1 MPCLRLR
8 VFFHFSGTKEIKG
21 DQTNM
26 ADSDLLPT
34 LANGVLEFRLDI
46 LGKSKKYSIL
56 VLCLSLSTSFILL
69 TYLGVLF
76 YLPHAG

>member
-1 MPCLRLR
+1 
-8 VFFHFSGTKEIKG
+8 
-21 DQTNM
+21 M
-26 ADSDLLPT
+26 ADSDLSPT
-34 LANGVLEFRLDI
+34 RANGVLEFRLDI

>member
-1 MPCLRLR
+1 M
-8 VFFHFSGTKEIKG
+8 FFHFSGTKDIKG

-26 ADSDLLPT
+26 TNSDLLPT

-56 VLCLSLSTSFILL
+56 ALGLSLSTSFILL
-69 TYLGVLF
+69 TYLSVLF
-76 YLPHAG
+76 YLPHSG